1 MYLKSYNHA
10 KQKILLEMS
19 EHEFEELCELLET
32 HQISRQAMDRLNFLK
47 QQQEEQRKSDI

>member
-19 EHEFEELCELLET
+19 EHEFKELCELLET
-32 HQISRQAMDRLNFLK
+32 HQMSRQFIDKLNFLK
-47 QQQEEQRKSDI
+47 QQQEEQPKSDI